1 MSVEVEDAMGEW
13 LEATVT
19 DKIRWK
25 DGLFSLRFEA
35 SLPTFKAGQFV
46 RVGLDVDGERLARP
60 YSLVNAPGE
69 TPHEIFFNVV
79 PGGPLSTRLAG
90 LEAGDVLFVHSSVT
104 GTMVMDRTPA
114 HRHLWLFATGTA
126 LGPFLS
132 MLKTDDPWQRADRVI
147 LCHSVR
153 TAADL
158 AYAEEIRALLRR
170 HGNRLTF
177 VPLVTREVVTGALH
191 QRIPAALESGDIERL
206 AGLSLRPEGAHVM
219 LCGNSDM
226 IEAVRQLLESRGLR
240 RHRRREPGHITVEKY
255 H

>member
-1 MSVEVEDAMGEW
+1 MGEW
-13 LEATVT
+13 LEATVIE
-19 DKIRWK
+19 KVRWA

-35 SLPTFKAGQFV
+35 PLPAFKAGQFV
-46 RVGLDVDGERLARP
+46 RVGLDIDGERVARP

-69 TPHEIFFNVV
+69 TPHEIYFNVV
-79 PGGPLSTRLAG
+79 PEGPLSPRLAR
-90 LEAGDVLFVHSSVT
+90 LEAGDRLYVHSSVT
-104 GTMVMDRTPA
+104 GTMVIDRTPE

-132 MLKTDDPWQRADRVI
+132 MLKTDEPWQRAERVV

-153 TAADL
+153 TATDL
-158 AYAEEIRALLRR
+158 AYGDVIRELLRH

-177 VPLVTREVVTGALH
+177 VPLVTREAHTGALRE
-191 QRIPAALESGDIERL
+191 RIPTALDAGDIEQL
-206 AGLSLRPEGAHVM
+206 AGLALRPEDAHVM
-219 LCGNSDM
+219 LCGNAEM
-226 IEAVRQLLESRGLR
+226 IEAVQQRLEARGLR

>member
-1 MSVEVEDAMGEW
+1 MGEW
-13 LEATVT
+13 LQARVIEKV
-19 DKIRWK
+19 RWN

-35 SLPTFKAGQFV
+35 PLPAFKAGQFV
-46 RVGLDVDGERLARP
+46 RVGLDVDGERIARP
-60 YSLVNAPGE
+60 YSLVNAPDE
-69 TPHEIFFNVV
+69 TPHEIYFNVV
-79 PGGPLSTRLAG
+79 PDGPLSPRLAR
-90 LEAGDVLFVHSSVT
+90 LETGDALYVHSSVA
-104 GTMVMDRTPA
+104 GTMTLERTPD

-132 MLKTDDPWQRADRVI
+132 MLKTDAPWQRTERVV

-158 AYAEEIRALLRR
+158 VYGDVINELLNR

-177 VPLVTREVVTGALH
+177 VPLVTREVYTGALH
-191 QRIPAALESGDIERL
+191 ERIPAALASGDIERL
-206 AGLSLRPEGAHVM
+206 AGLLLRPEDAHVM
-219 LCGNSDM
+219 LCGNSAM
-226 IEAVRQLLESRGLR
+226 IEEVRQVLESRGLR

>member
-1 MSVEVEDAMGEW
+1 MGEW

-19 DKIRWK
+19 EKIRWN

-35 SLPTFKAGQFV
+35 PLAPFKAGQFV

-69 TPHEIFFNVV
+69 TLHEIFFNVV
-79 PGGPLSTRLAG
+79 PEGPLSPRLAR
-90 LEAGDVLFVHSSVT
+90 LEAGDALFVHSSVT
-104 GTMVMDRTPA
+104 GTMTMERTPE

-132 MLKTDDPWQRADRVI
+132 MLKSDAPWQRAERVV

-153 TAADL
+153 SAADL
-158 AYAEEIRALLRR
+158 AYADAMRELLDR

-177 VPLVTREVVTGALH
+177 VPLVTREVVTGALRE
-191 QRIPAALESGDIERL
+191 RIPAALEAGDIERI
-206 AGLSLRPEGAHVM
+206 AGIALRPEDAHVM

-226 IEAVRQLLESRGLR
+226 IESVRQLLESRGLR

>member
-1 MSVEVEDAMGEW
+1 MGEW

-19 DKIRWK
+19 EKIRWN

-35 SLPTFKAGQFV
+35 PLPSFKAGQFL
-46 RVGLDVDGERLARP
+46 RVGLDVDGERVARP

-69 TPHEIFFNVV
+69 RPHEILFNVV
-79 PGGPLSTRLAG
+79 PEGPLSPRLAG
-90 LEAGDVLFVHSSVT
+90 LEAGDALLVHSSVT
-104 GTMVMDRTPA
+104 GTMTMERTPA

-132 MLKTDDPWQRADRVI
+132 MLKTEEPWRRAERVV

-153 TAADL
+153 TAADRV
-158 AYAEEIRALLRR
+158 YGEVIRELLRR

-177 VPLVTREVVTGALH
+177 VPLVTREALAGTLN
-191 QRIPAALESGDIERL
+191 QRIPAALANGDIESV
-206 AGLSLRPEGAHVM
+206 AGLALRPEDAHVM
-219 LCGNSDM
+219 LCGTSGM
-226 IEAVRQLLESRGLR
+226 IEAVQQLLESRGLR